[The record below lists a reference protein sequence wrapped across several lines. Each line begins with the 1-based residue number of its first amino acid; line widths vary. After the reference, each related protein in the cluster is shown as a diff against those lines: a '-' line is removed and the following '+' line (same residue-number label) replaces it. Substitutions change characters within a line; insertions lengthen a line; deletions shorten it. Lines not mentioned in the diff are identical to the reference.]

1 MSDMEEYIQ
10 KLLYYLPID
19 FGDTENN
26 EYKTYLVRACC
37 ENYTNEKF
45 QFSLMA
51 FHMLFM
57 AFLYKEFWTLKTY
70 NRNRVERLCQA
81 NGQFES
87 VENIFDASEIP
98 EKSFIDNYL
107 SIFSWHA
114 NKRSEAKE
122 FVDKRDRCAHNSGF
136 IQYDQEDVGKYF
148 DDVLK
153 NVEKIASAN
162 ARNIQSI
169 FKSSIMRYIN
179 SSAFQ
184 TTSMGDFI
192 QRELTDKKYSYR
204 DICAFLTLD
213 IPSLPL
219 NKKIGYLF
227 SMIFFQEKCKQD
239 NFQEY
244 IDERYDYIQQLS
256 NLLSELP
263 TEEQEQ
269 VRIQVGY
276 EVELLEGQGF
286 DLNEISNALPAEN
299 E

>member
-1 MSDMEEYIQ
+1 MEEYIQ

-26 EYKTYLVRACC
+26 EYKSYLAHACC

-57 AFLYKEFWTLKTY
+57 AFLYKEFWTLKTFSHEQ
-70 NRNRVERLCQA
+70 VARLCRS

-87 VENIFDASEIP
+87 VENVFDSSVIP
-98 EKSFIDNYL
+98 EQTFIDCYL
-107 SIFSWHA
+107 SVFSWHP
-114 NKRSEAKE
+114 NKRSEVKE

-136 IQYDQEDVGKYF
+136 IQYDQSAVEKYF
-148 DDVLK
+148 DDVLRS
-153 NVEKIASAN
+153 VEKIALAN
-162 ARNIQSI
+162 TRNIQST

-179 SSAFQ
+179 GPTFQ

-192 QRELTDKKYSYR
+192 QRELANKKYSYR
-204 DICAFLTLD
+204 DICGFLTLD
-213 IPSLPL
+213 IPILPL
-219 NKKIGYLF
+219 SKKIAYLF
-227 SMIFFQEKCKQD
+227 AMIYFQEKCKQD

-244 IDERYDYIQQLS
+244 IAADCDYIQQLS
-256 NLLSELP
+256 NLLSGLSP
-263 TEEQEQ
+263 EEQEQ

-276 EVELLEGQGF
+276 EIEFLDGQGF
-286 DLNEISNALPAEN
+286 DLNEIANVLPPEN

>member
-70 NRNRVERLCQA
+70 SHERVERLCRA

-87 VENIFDASEIP
+87 VENVFDSSIIP
-98 EKSFIDNYL
+98 EQTFIDGYL
-107 SIFSWHA
+107 GVFSWHA
-114 NKRSEAKE
+114 NKRSEVKE

-136 IQYDQEDVGKYF
+136 IQYDQEAVGKYF

-153 NVEKIASAN
+153 NIEKIALAN
-162 ARNIQSI
+162 AENIQST

-179 SSAFQ
+179 SPAFQ

-192 QRELTDKKYSYR
+192 QRELADKKYSYR

-213 IPSLPL
+213 IPDLPL
-219 NKKIGYLF
+219 SKKIAYLF
-227 SMIFFQEKCKQD
+227 AMIYFQEKCKQD

-244 IDERYDYIQQLS
+244 IGEDCQIFFQSYPLRS
-256 NLLSELP
+256 KN
-263 TEEQEQ
+263 
-269 VRIQVGY
+269 R
-276 EVELLEGQGF
+276 
-286 DLNEISNALPAEN
+286 
-299 E
+299 